1 MKYAFI
7 DQHRD
12 SYPLQL
18 LCTALQVSDSGFT
31 SWQRSDGPKKWLS
44 DGELLARIRE
54 IHEETK
60 AAYGSPRI
68 YQELKGCGIPVS
80 KGRVERLMREHG
92 LRGRHKRRFKATTD
106 SKHKLPVA
114 PNLLEQNFET
124 ERPDQ
129 VWTADI
135 TYIATA
141 EGWLYLAI
149 VLDLYTRQ
157 IVGWAMRERMTKELV
172 IDALRMAWF
181 RRRPPPGLIHH
192 SDRGSQYCS
201 HDFRKQLAAY
211 GMLASMS
218 RKGNC
223 WDNAT
228 SESFFNSL
236 KNERVHGSR
245 YETRNEARAD
255 LFDYV
260 EVFYNRSRRHSALGG
275 QSPAAVYAAWLK
287 IQSESKLAA

>member
-1 MKYAFI
+1 VRYAYI
-7 DQHRD
+7 EQNRD
-12 SYPLQL
+12 SYPLQS
-18 LCTALQVSDSGFT
+18 LCAALQVSDSGFAA
-31 SWQRSDGPKKWLS
+31 WQWGEGPKKWLS
-44 DGELLARIRE
+44 DRHLLARIRE

-68 YQELKGCGIPVS
+68 YQELKGRGIPVS
-80 KGRVERLMREHG
+80 KGRVERLMRENG

-106 SKHKLPVA
+106 SKHSLPVA
-114 PNLLEQNFET
+114 PNRLDQNFET

-135 TYIATA
+135 TYLATG

-157 IVGWAMRERMTKELV
+157 IVGWAMRERMTKDLV

-181 RRRPPPGLIHH
+181 RRRPRPGLIHH
-192 SDRGSQYCS
+192 SDRGRQYCS
-201 HDFRKQLAAY
+201 HDFQKQLADY

-223 WDNAT
+223 WDNAP

-245 YETRNEARAD
+245 YETRDEARAD
-255 LFDYV
+255 VFEYV
-260 EVFYNRSRRHSALGG
+260 EVFYNRSRRHSSLGG
-275 QSPAAVYAAWLK
+275 QSPASFYETWLK
-287 IQSESKLAA
+287 TQLESKLAA

>member
-1 MKYAFI
+1 M
-7 DQHRD
+7 
-12 SYPLQL
+12 
-18 LCTALQVSDSGFT
+18 
-31 SWQRSDGPKKWLS
+31 
-44 DGELLARIRE
+44 
-54 IHEETK
+54 
-60 AAYGSPRI
+60 
-68 YQELKGCGIPVS
+68 
-80 KGRVERLMREHG
+80 
-92 LRGRHKRRFKATTD
+92 
-106 SKHKLPVA
+106 
-114 PNLLEQNFET
+114 
-124 ERPDQ
+124 
-129 VWTADI
+129 
-135 TYIATA
+135 
-141 EGWLYLAI
+141 

-201 HDFRKQLAAY
+201 HDFQKQLAEY

-245 YETRNEARAD
+245 YETRDEARVD

-260 EVFYNRSRRHSALGG
+260 EVFYNRRRRHSALGG
-275 QSPAAVYAAWLK
+275 QSPAAVYGAWLK
-287 IQSESKLAA
+287 IQSEPKLAA

>member
-1 MKYAFI
+1 MRYAFI
-7 DQHRD
+7 EQQRD
-12 SYPLQL
+12 SYPLQA
-18 LCTALQVSDSGFT
+18 LCTALEVSDSGFT
-31 SWQRSDGPKKWLS
+31 AWQQCEGPVKWLG
-44 DGELLARIRE
+44 DGALLERIRE

-68 YQELKGCGIPVS
+68 YQELKDRGIPVS
-80 KGRVERLMREHG
+80 KGRVERLMRENG

-106 SKHKLPVA
+106 SRHTLPVA
-114 PNLLEQNFET
+114 PNRLDQNFET

-135 TYIATA
+135 TYVATG
-141 EGWLYLAI
+141 EGWLYLAV

-157 IVGWAMRERMTKELV
+157 IVGWAMRERMTKDLV

-181 RRRPPPGLIHH
+181 RRHPLPGLVHH

-201 HDFRKQLAAY
+201 HDFQEQLVAY

-223 WDNAT
+223 WDNAP
-228 SESFFNSL
+228 SESWFNSL
-236 KNERVHGSR
+236 KNERVHGAR
-245 YETRNEARAD
+245 YATRDEARAD
-255 LFDYV
+255 VFEYI
-260 EVFYNRSRRHSALGG
+260 EVFYNRVRRHSSLGG
-275 QSPAAVYAAWLK
+275 ISPVSFYESWLRRQLPIRDAA
-287 IQSESKLAA
+287 

>member
-1 MKYAFI
+1 MRYAFI
-7 DQHRD
+7 DRHRD
-12 SYPLQL
+12 SYPVQT
-18 LCTALQVSDSGFT
+18 LCTALRVSDSGFAA
-31 SWQRSDGPKKWLS
+31 WQQSEGPTKWLS
-44 DGELLARIRE
+44 DSKLLQLIRE
-54 IHEETK
+54 IHAETK
-60 AAYGSPRI
+60 TAYGSPRI
-68 YQELKGCGIPVS
+68 YLELKGRGIPAS

-106 SKHKLPVA
+106 SKHTLPVA
-114 PNLLEQNFET
+114 PNRLDQNFAT
-124 ERPDQ
+124 ECPDQ

-135 TYIATA
+135 TYIGTG

-157 IVGWAMRERMTKELV
+157 IVGWAMRERMTKDLV

-181 RRRPPPGLIHH
+181 RRRPQRGLIHH

-201 HDFRKQLAAY
+201 HDFQKELVAY

-223 WDNAT
+223 WDNAP

-236 KNERVHGSR
+236 KNERVHGTR
-245 YETRNEARAD
+245 YETRDAARAD
-255 LFDYV
+255 VFEYI
-260 EVFYNRSRRHSALGG
+260 EAFYNRVRRHTSINGL
-275 QSPAAVYAAWLK
+275 SPVTFYETWLK
-287 IQSESKLAA
+287 QQSARQVA